1 MDLKTLDLKLIDFGS
16 GAYIKPADYTDFDGE
31 LNAILHHAF
40 GAKYAAPN
48 TTIFSITT
56 FSTVKLSIIT
66 FSIITNKSRHPA

>member
-48 TTIFSITT
+48 IFR
-56 FSTVKLSIIT
+56 FSVHDRAPGHSALQHSTQRQS
-66 FSIITNKSRHPA
+66 A